1 MHSKCM
7 VKLVSVKQICR
18 ICVYQIFLMHR
29 FNVWF
34 QFHTWSFITSIWML
48 SMEVTTSV
56 VYPPNWNVFPQWSET
71 SKGNRLKCPNM
82 SSSAQ
87 TNTNYNSQKKCRIV
101 LFVLLSWYSYHQ
113 LTGHPLP
120 SWPSK
125 GVQRWGRSSIFDL
138 DLQDLC
144 HWSRSFALSRSL
156 LVIFD
161 LWSWSGTVWSQHQD
175 HQFTILQHSIRW
187 IKWAFWIICIK
198 NSPYILK
205 N

>member
-48 SMEVTTSV
+48 SMEVTTSI

-87 TNTNYNSQKKCRIV
+87 TSTNYNSQKKCRIV

-125 GVQRWGRSSIFDL
+125 GVCWEFNLHLGYRANSNSINKIYPRLTLCPWMATSLPLAFSSFL
-138 DLQDLC
+138 P
-144 HWSRSFALSRSL
+144 
-156 LVIFD
+156 
-161 LWSWSGTVWSQHQD
+161 
-175 HQFTILQHSIRW
+175 ILT
-187 IKWAFWIICIK
+187 
-198 NSPYILK
+198 Y
-205 N
+205 